1 MAFEES
7 GEGSSIFGS
16 IGDSFKGMLTGVVLF
31 PLSLYLIFQ
40 VETCEQASAALKGA
54 LPASQAKPGIA
65 SYVTGKLSA
74 DALGGEFVKPG
85 KYISYSQSSE
95 VYAWEET
102 SKEDSKTKKTIYDCE
117 LDWISSPKNPRNFK
131 DPACKSKPFYQA
143 TVHDSD
149 PLFASDGKIKTD
161 EGKTYSVN
169 LSKVDLTSAVPSV
182 SPGSAE
188 LVKGIAEGDYIYL
201 SQKCA
206 SNQTEGCE
214 RVSVSL
220 VPVPEENMTFVG
232 SVNGNSIGQFI
243 SEEGNKFLNASVG
256 DFQSTMKDIQS
267 DDNTMKW
274 IMRAGCFIAMWVS
287 FNLLAGPLLSLLSF
301 IPLVGEFGK
310 TALSLVF
317 GVVAFVIT
325 AITILLVKFWYIWL
339 ILGLAA
345 IGYAIYKKKAATA

>member
-16 IGDSFKGMLTGVVLF
+16 IGDSFKGMLAGVVLF

-54 LPASQAKPGIA
+54 LPASQAKAGVA

-74 DALGGEFVKPG
+74 DTLGGEFVKPG

-95 VYAWEET
+95 VYAWKET

-117 LDWISSPKNPRNFK
+117 LDWISSPKNPKNFK
-131 DPACKSKPFYQA
+131 DPACKSKPFYKA
-143 TVHDSD
+143 TVDDKSSV
-149 PLFASDGKIKTD
+149 ASDAKVKTD
-161 EGKTYSVN
+161 DGKTYSVN

-182 SPGSAE
+182 SPGSGE
-188 LVKGIAEGDYIYL
+188 LSKGIAEGDHIYL

-206 SNQTEGCE
+206 SDQTEGCE
-214 RVSVSL
+214 RISVSL
-220 VPVPEENMTFVG
+220 VPVPEESMTFVG
-232 SVNGNSIGQFI
+232 SVSGSSIGEFT

-256 DFQSTMKDIQS
+256 DYQTTMKDIQS
-267 DDNTMKW
+267 DDNTTKW
-274 IMRAGCFIAMWVS
+274 LMRLGCFIAMWVS

-301 IPLVGEFGK
+301 VPFVGELGK
-310 TALSLVF
+310 AALSVVF

-345 IGYAIYKKKAATA
+345 ISYAIYKKKAATA

>member
-1 MAFEES
+1 MAFEET
-7 GEGSSIFGS
+7 GESTSIFGS

-31 PLSLYLIFQ
+31 PLSLFLIFQ
-40 VETCEQASAALKGA
+40 VETCEQASAALKSA
-54 LPASQAKPGIA
+54 VPAAQAKPGVA

-74 DALGGEFVKPG
+74 DLLGGEFVKPG

-95 VYAWEET
+95 VYAWKET
-102 SKEDSKTKKTIYDCE
+102 SKENSTTKKKDYDCE
-117 LDWISSPKNPRNFK
+117 LEWISSPQNPKNFK
-131 DPACKSKPFYQA
+131 DSVCKSKPFYQA
-143 TVHDSD
+143 TVDDKRSV
-149 PLFASDGKIKTD
+149 ASDAKVKTD
-161 EGKTYSVN
+161 EGKTYNVN

-182 SPGSAE
+182 NPGSGE
-188 LVKGIAEGDYIYL
+188 LSKGIAEGDYIYL

-206 SNQTEGCE
+206 SDQAEGCE
-214 RVSVSL
+214 RISVSL

-232 SVNGNSIGQFI
+232 SVNGNTIGEFT

-256 DFQSTMKDIQS
+256 DFQTTMKDIQS
-267 DDNTMKW
+267 DDNTEKW
-274 IMRAGCFIAMWVS
+274 LMRLGCFIAMWVS

-301 IPLVGEFGK
+301 VPLVGELGK
-310 TALSLVF
+310 TALSIVF

-325 AITILLVKFWYIWL
+325 AVTILLVKFWYIWL

>member
-1 MAFEES
+1 M
-7 GEGSSIFGS
+7 
-16 IGDSFKGMLTGVVLF
+16 
-31 PLSLYLIFQ
+31 
-40 VETCEQASAALKGA
+40 ETCEQASAALKGA
-54 LPASQAKPGIA
+54 LPATDAKPGIA

-85 KYISYSQSSE
+85 KYISYSQSSQ

-102 SKEDSKTKKTIYDCE
+102 VDEDSKTKKKTYDCK
-117 LDWISSPKNPRNFK
+117 LDWISSPKNPKNFK

-143 TVHDSD
+143 TVDDNSAT
-149 PLFASDGKIKTD
+149 ASDAKVKSD
-161 EGKTYSVN
+161 DGKTYSVN
-169 LSKVDLTSAVPSV
+169 LGKVNLTSAVPS
-182 SPGSAE
+182 SHPGSEE
-188 LVKGIAEGDYIYL
+188 LSKGIAEGDYIYL

-206 SNQTEGCE
+206 SDQSEGCE
-214 RVSVSL
+214 RISVSL
-220 VPVPEENMTFVG
+220 IPVPEESMTFVG
-232 SVNGNSIGQFI
+232 AVSGNTIGQFT

-256 DFQSTMKDIQS
+256 DFQTTMKDIQS
-267 DDNTMKW
+267 DDNTAKW
-274 IMRAGCFIAMWVS
+274 LMRLGCFIAMWVS

-301 IPLVGEFGK
+301 VPFVGELGK
-310 TALSLVF
+310 AALSIVF